1 LLDLDQTSF
10 PGSEDNAHPKQS
22 VTGESGGEVI
32 VTDSTADS
40 AVTAPKA
47 EVPVVR
53 TVTHAD
59 VLAALA
65 QGLRDFRAAPL
76 YGLFFGGVYAAGGW
90 GLLFLLNWMEVNYYV
105 YPMATG
111 FAMIAPFIA
120 AGLYEVS
127 RRLEAGAPLT
137 WHGVLAS
144 ARTAG
149 GKDLS
154 WMVVVTTFAY
164 IIWID
169 IAIALYLMFYGLK
182 PLAFTELVTA
192 IVTTPAGA
200 LFFLVGN
207 AVGALL
213 ATMVFSLTVV
223 SFPLLFERHVDF
235 VTAMITSCKVVLVS
249 PGPMALWAAIIAVL
263 LMISFLSVFVA
274 LVAVLPVLGHATWHL
289 YRRAV
294 EVDSTT
300 PG

>member
-1 LLDLDQTSF
+1 M
-10 PGSEDNAHPKQS
+10 
-22 VTGESGGEVI
+22 
-32 VTDSTADS
+32 TDSAMETPTA
-40 AVTAPKA
+40 AKA
-47 EVPVVR
+47 DVPVVQPL
-53 TVTHAD
+53 TNAD
-59 VLAALA
+59 IFAALA

-90 GLLFLLNWMEVNYYV
+90 ALLFLLNWLDVNYYV

-127 RRLEAGAPLT
+127 RRLETARPLT
-137 WHGVLAS
+137 WRGVLTS

-154 WMVVVTTFAY
+154 WMVLVTTFAY
-164 IIWID
+164 IIWVD

-182 PLAFTELVTA
+182 PLAFTELVEA

-213 ATMVFSLTVV
+213 AAIVFSLTVV
-223 SFPLLFERHVDF
+223 SFPLLFDRHVDF
-235 VTAMITSCKVVLVS
+235 VTAMITSCKVVLAN
-249 PGPMALWAAIIAVL
+249 PRPMALWAAIIAVL
-263 LMISFLSVFVA
+263 LMVSFLSVFVA

-294 EVDSTT
+294 AMKGDHVVIPAPARE
-300 PG
+300 

>member
-1 LLDLDQTSF
+1 MTDGAL
-10 PGSEDNAHPKQS
+10 
-22 VTGESGGEVI
+22 ESTPPAVAK
-32 VTDSTADS
+32 ADI
-40 AVTAPKA
+40 PI
-47 EVPVVR
+47 VR
-53 TVTHAD
+53 TVTYAD
-59 VLAALA
+59 VLNALA
-65 QGLRDFRAAPL
+65 QGIRDFRAAPL
-76 YGLFFGGVYAAGGW
+76 YGLFFGAVYAVSGW
-90 GLLFLLNWMEVNYYV
+90 ILLFLLNWLEVNYYV

-127 RRLEAGAPLT
+127 RRLEIGASLSWNAILT
-137 WHGVLAS
+137 S

-182 PLAFTELVTA
+182 PLAFAELVEA
-192 IVTTPAGA
+192 IVTTPTGA

-213 ATMVFSLTVV
+213 ATIVFSLTVV
-223 SFPLLFERHVDF
+223 SFPLLFDRHVDF
-235 VTAMITSCKVVLVS
+235 VTAMITSCKVVLAN
-249 PGPMALWAAIIAVL
+249 PRPMALWAAIIAVM
-263 LMISFLSVFVA
+263 LMISLLSVFVA
-274 LVAVLPVLGHATWHL
+274 LVALLPILGHATWHL

-294 EVDSTT
+294 AVRT
-300 PG
+300 

>member
-1 LLDLDQTSF
+1 MT
-10 PGSEDNAHPKQS
+10 DNAA
-22 VTGESGGEVI
+22 G
-32 VTDSTADS
+32 S
-40 AVTAPKA
+40 AAVAVAK
-47 EVPVVR
+47 
-53 TVTHAD
+53 AD
-59 VLAALA
+59 VPIVRSVAYVDVFDALA
-65 QGLRDFRAAPL
+65 QGLRDFRTAPL

-90 GLLFLLNWMEVNYYV
+90 VLLFLLNWMEVNFYV

-111 FAMIAPFIA
+111 FAMVAPFVA

-127 RRLEAGAPLT
+127 RRLERAESLT

-207 AVGALL
+207 AVGAVL
-213 ATMVFSLTVV
+213 AAIVFSLTVV
-223 SFPLLFERHVDF
+223 SFPLLFDRHVDF
-235 VTAMITSCKVVLVS
+235 VTAMITSCKVVLAS
-249 PGPMALWAAIIAVL
+249 PRPMALWAAIIAVL
-263 LMISFLSVFVA
+263 LTISLLSVFVA
-274 LVAVLPVLGHATWHL
+274 LVAILPVLGHATWHL

-294 EVDSTT
+294 EVNSTT

>member
-1 LLDLDQTSF
+1 MT
-10 PGSEDNAHPKQS
+10 DNAVGP
-22 VTGESGGEVI
+22 
-32 VTDSTADS
+32 AAA
-40 AVTAPKA
+40 AVAK
-47 EVPVVR
+47 
-53 TVTHAD
+53 AD
-59 VLAALA
+59 VPIVRSVAYVDVFDALA
-65 QGLRDFRAAPL
+65 QGMRDFRAAPL
-76 YGLFFGGVYAAGGW
+76 HGLFFGGVYAAGGW
-90 GLLFLLNWMEVNYYV
+90 VLLFLLNWMEVNYYV

-111 FAMIAPFIA
+111 FALIAPFIA

-182 PLAFTELVTA
+182 PLAFTDLVTA
-192 IVTTPAGA
+192 ILTTPTGA

-207 AVGALL
+207 LVGALL
-213 ATMVFSLTVV
+213 ASIVFSLTVV
-223 SFPLLFERHVDF
+223 SVPLLFERHVDF
-235 VTAMITSCKVVLVS
+235 VTAMITSCKVVLAS
-249 PGPMALWAAIIAVL
+249 PRPMLLWAAIIAVL
-263 LMISFLSVFVA
+263 LAISLLSAFVA
-274 LVAVLPVLGHATWHL
+274 LIVVLPILGHATWHL

-294 EVDSTT
+294 TVK
-300 PG
+300 G

>member
-1 LLDLDQTSF
+1 M
-10 PGSEDNAHPKQS
+10 
-22 VTGESGGEVI
+22 
-32 VTDSTADS
+32 TDETMNVRAA
-40 AVTAPKA
+40 AVPKA
-47 EVPVVR
+47 DVPVVR
-53 TVTHAD
+53 TVTSAD
-59 VLAALA
+59 VLDSLA
-65 QGLRDFRAAPL
+65 QGLRDFRAAPTF
-76 YGLFFGGVYAAGGW
+76 GLFFGAVYAVSGW
-90 GLLFLLNWMEVNYYV
+90 VLLLLLNWLDVNYYV

-120 AGLYEVS
+120 AGLYEIS
-127 RRLEAGAPLT
+127 RRLETAEPLT
-137 WHGVLAS
+137 WRGVLTS

-182 PLAFTELVTA
+182 PLAFTELVEA
-192 IVTTPAGA
+192 IVTTPTGA

-213 ATMVFSLTVV
+213 AAIVFSLTVI
-223 SFPLLFERHVDF
+223 SFPLLFDRHVDF
-235 VTAMITSCKVVLVS
+235 VTAMITSCKVVLAS

-263 LMISFLSVFVA
+263 LMISLLSVFVA

-294 EVDSTT
+294 EVNSTT